1 MMRNFY
7 QTSTGR
13 PYQYGTTTNGTNNI
27 VSNQI
32 RYPSTTVPYPQ
43 FSPLTAA
50 GIRQVRFLNKKISK
64 YPFSFC
70 FQDNSLP
77 FQDTD
82 WYNKSL
88 SSFRVDHTSMLHYP
102 A

>member
-1 MMRNFY
+1 Y
-7 QTSTGR
+7 GTSTNG
-13 PYQYGTTTNGTNNI
+13 PTNPT
-27 VSNQI
+27 SNQI
-32 RYPSTTVPYPQ
+32 RYPSSAVVYSQ

-50 GIRQVRFLNKKISK
+50 GIRQ
-64 YPFSFC
+64 
-70 FQDNSLP
+70 DNPLS